1 MQMRRVL
8 FVAAGVAVA
17 VVALGA
23 ANSIR
28 SVASGSGTASPSA
41 SEEHVVTIG
50 DSIMAG
56 YGLDSEDRAWPTLL
70 AAKDH
75 FEVTNV
81 ACSGAGF
88 INDGDACNTH
98 YDGLVSQAVA
108 AKPTLV
114 IVQSSDNDMGESA
127 GDIQRATSET
137 IEDIHSALPHAEIVG
152 LSTLWDQPGS
162 IPDEVPVS
170 SDALEAAVTAVHGKY
185 VDIGQPIAGG
195 HGLLQSDSEHPTVAG
210 QRVLAD
216 AIGKDLAQ
224 AGIRLG
230 TRQGL

>member
-28 SVASGSGTASPSA
+28 SVASSSGAASPTASMQ
-41 SEEHVVTIG
+41 HVATIG

-70 AAKDH
+70 AAKEH
-75 FEVTNV
+75 FAVTNV

-98 YDGLVSQAVA
+98 YDGLVSKAVA
-108 AKPTLV
+108 AKPSVV

-127 GDIQRATSET
+127 ADIQRATSET
-137 IEDIHSALPHAEIVG
+137 IEDIHAALPHAEIVG

-162 IPDEVPVS
+162 IPDEVAVS

-210 QRVLAD
+210 QRVLAA
-216 AIGKDLAQ
+216 AIGKDLRK
-224 AGIRLG
+224 AGVQLAP
-230 TRQGL
+230 RQGL